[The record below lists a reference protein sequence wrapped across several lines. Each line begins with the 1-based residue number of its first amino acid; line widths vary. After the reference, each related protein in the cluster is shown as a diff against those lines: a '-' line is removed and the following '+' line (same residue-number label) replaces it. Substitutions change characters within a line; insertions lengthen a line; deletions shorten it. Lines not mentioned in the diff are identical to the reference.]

1 MRQAPLALLAI
12 TTLVLL
18 ACEVAR
24 SDEQRPAWR
33 PDQAGNYL
41 DERQKVWFA
50 FDSRG
55 EGATRSTCVSCHT
68 VLPYL
73 LSRPVLDKIAGMTAP
88 TEAESKLLAQTKMRV
103 ENWKQL
109 DTEAFGLFYDD
120 GDQKKTESWGTE
132 AVFNALVLAF
142 DDRDQGRSAPSETTR
157 LAFSHLW
164 ATQIQTAELRGAWR
178 WLDFSEPPWG
188 ASDSTYFGAALAA
201 IAVGSAP
208 GYYTS
213 GADADTDAHVG
224 LLRDYL
230 RTRLDGENLH
240 NQAWAL
246 WAAATLEGLLAQD
259 DRDKVISRL
268 IDKQHDDGGWSLSSL
283 GPWVRN
289 DGTAQE
295 TVSDG
300 YATGFVLNVLQT
312 AGVPKSDARIARGL
326 DWLTT
331 SQAPTGEWR
340 GVSVVKKRD
349 PASHVGKFM
358 SDAATAFAVLALR
371 HDRNLDKSG
380 AD

>member
-1 MRQAPLALLAI
+1 MRWLHGATTIALLWCV
-12 TTLVLL
+12 T
-18 ACEVAR
+18 AR
-24 SDEQRPAWR
+24 ADEPHRWKA
-33 PDQAGNYL
+33 DQAGNYL

-55 EGATRSTCVSCHT
+55 EEATRSTCVSCHT
-68 VLPYL
+68 VLPYML
-73 LSRPVLDKIAGMTAP
+73 GRPSLRKLAGTASP
-88 TEAESKLLAQTKMRV
+88 TDAEGKLLAQTRMRV

-120 GDQKKTESWGTE
+120 NDQKKTESWGTE

-142 DDRDQGRSAPSETTR
+142 NDRNEGCSSPSEVTR

-164 ATQIQTAELRGAWR
+164 ATQVQTGELRGAWR

-188 ASDSTYFGAALAA
+188 AKDSTYFGAALAA
-201 IAVGSAP
+201 IAAGTAP
-208 GYYTS
+208 GYYTP
-213 GADADTDAHVG
+213 GADADMDAHVQ

-230 RTRLDGENLH
+230 RTGIERENLH

-246 WAAATLEGLLAQD
+246 WASSTLEGLLTRD
-259 DRDKVISRL
+259 DREKVIARL
-268 IDKQHDDGGWSLSSL
+268 VDKQHDDGGWSLSSL

-295 TVSDG
+295 TTSDG
-300 YATGFVLNVLQT
+300 YATGFVLNVLQV
-312 AGVPKSDARIARGL
+312 AGVPKSDIKIAKGL
-326 DWLTT
+326 DWLDTN
-331 SQAPTGEWR
+331 QAPTGEWR

-358 SDAATAFAVLALR
+358 SDAATAFAVLALGR
-371 HDRNLDKSG
+371 
-380 AD
+380 